1 MLNAWWTGGNRSFTI
16 TMRRSISCMEK
27 RCLCRLDDTG
37 SIWWI
42 GHGQRLPCNDQGLLM
57 PRAPILAER
66 RQRLRDMRQGLD
78 GLLDIR
84 THEDP
89 RALRSIGPAP

>member
-1 MLNAWWTGGNRSFTI
+1 
-16 TMRRSISCMEK
+16 
-27 RCLCRLDDTG
+27 
-37 SIWWI
+37 
-42 GHGQRLPCNDQGLLM
+42 M

-78 GLLDIR
+78 GLLDVR

-89 RALRSIGPAP
+89 RALCGASDLPRDSGSGEPVAAP